1 MATSEARILANQKNA
16 SKSTGPTSTAGKEI
30 SRRNSLKHG
39 LSGQGIVIAELDQA
53 EVEHRKTVLLQEMA
67 PISMMGAILVGQMA
81 TLSVRIERGA
91 EQEFAAVASRV
102 RNAASDFDEARY
114 QRAEDLLLGL
124 GENPRGNL
132 RRQFG
137 MPEGV
142 ELMIQSWNDL
152 RSDLNREGKPL
163 WTAAHLIQAAGLMGL
178 REEDSRSSPIGH
190 LSRGVWGD
198 FATAT
203 AIDDESEDLD
213 REVSKAQA
221 RSKLLEKI
229 DEEISTL
236 EELYETL
243 DFETIELDRAEAGQR
258 SSFDPS
264 KEASLARRYES
275 EARRWFHKALKEFPK
290 AEAEA
295 VEKGVSA
302 PSVATPLPAPVSDT
316 LGSSRETK
324 APAICEPVK
333 PSPAALRPA
342 SHVISSEIGGARGA
356 DGQPISL
363 DRAVPAVSSAP
374 GATAI
379 HLQTGK

>member
-1 MATSEARILANQKNA
+1 MATTQARILANQKNA
-16 SKSTGPTSTAGKEI
+16 SKSTGPSSVSGKEI

-39 LSGQGIVIAELDQA
+39 LSGQGIVIAEADEA
-53 EVEHRKTVLLQEMA
+53 EVERRKTLLLQEMA
-67 PISMMGAILVGQMA
+67 PISTMGAILVGQMA
-81 TLSVRIERGA
+81 TLSVRMERGA
-91 EQEFAAVASRV
+91 KQEFAAVASRV

-132 RRQFG
+132 RRLLK

-163 WTAAHLIQAAGLMGL
+163 WTSAHLVEAAGLLGI
-178 REEDSRSSPIGH
+178 REEDARTSPIGQ
-190 LSRGVWGD
+190 LSKGVWGD
-198 FATAT
+198 FAND
-203 AIDDESEDLD
+203 IEDESGDLD
-213 REVSKAQA
+213 QDVSKAQA
-221 RSKLLEKI
+221 RSKLLETI
-229 DEEISTL
+229 DEEIATL

-243 DFETIELDRAEAGQR
+243 DFETIALDRAEAGPR
-258 SSFDPS
+258 GFFDPS

-275 EARRWFHKALKEFPK
+275 EARRGFYKALKEFPK

-295 VEKGVSA
+295 VANGVSA

-324 APAICEPVK
+324 APAIREPAK
-333 PSPAALRPA
+333 PSPAASRPA
-342 SHVISSEIGGARGA
+342 SQVISSEIEVARGA
-356 DGQPISL
+356 DGQPL
-363 DRAVPAVSSAP
+363 TLGRAVPTVS
-374 GATAI
+374 
-379 HLQTGK
+379 